1 MYMEQTPFFT
11 DDEQAP
17 KQMKQSGDDELTSGN
32 RQDWTHKELF
42 GWWFLYGPWLQVNY
56 HNWKNR
62 RTVTAPRHNYMS
74 DSQQPENATNNPG
87 SKALL
92 NEFTQLNEGIQHVQ
106 KIVDTI
112 KDSTQI
118 SYSG

>member
-1 MYMEQTPFFT
+1 MVS
-11 DDEQAP
+11 AC
-17 KQMKQSGDDELTSGN
+17 
-32 RQDWTHKELF
+32 
-42 GWWFLYGPWLQVNY
+42 LQLNY

-62 RTVTAPRHNYMS
+62 KTVTAPRHNYMS
-74 DSQQPENATNNPG
+74 DSQLPENATNNPG

-118 SYSG
+118 SYSGQELQQFSGMHISLLKCKPCKQMPN

>member
-1 MYMEQTPFFT
+1 MVS
-11 DDEQAP
+11 A
-17 KQMKQSGDDELTSGN
+17 
-32 RQDWTHKELF
+32 
-42 GWWFLYGPWLQVNY
+42 WLQVNY

-74 DSQQPENATNNPG
+74 DSQLPENATNNPG